1 MCRNTAEVLVLL
13 KNLCNFVAVELIR
26 RLKYHLVAF
35 IVVAIW
41 GSTFVFTKMLLQA
54 GLTPAQIFTF
64 RFIIAYVLLL
74 GWTAFRGWRRA
85 NHTSQFSPLSFHLS
99 HLFCNNWRD
108 ELLMV
113 ALGVTGGSVY
123 FLAENAA
130 MLYTTATNTSLIVCS
145 CPLFAMLLFAV
156 FYRQSEPITRVQAL
170 GSVIACLGM
179 AVVVLNGHFVLH
191 LSPLGDL
198 LAFGACLCWAV
209 YSILM
214 KAAFERG
221 QSDACIR
228 SAECEQSRPK
238 VKPALERYSA
248 LFITRKVFFY
258 GLLTIIPYFILV
270 PEETWI
276 FTPSI
281 FQFFNSSILLN
292 LLFLGVVASMLCF
305 LVWNWVIGKLG
316 AVVATNWVYLN
327 PLTTI
332 LFAWWLLDEQI
343 TVWFLLGS
351 ALILV
356 GMYLADRKK

>member
-1 MCRNTAEVLVLL
+1 M
-13 KNLCNFVAVELIR
+13 
-26 RLKYHLVAF
+26 
-35 IVVAIW
+35 VAIW

-64 RFIIAYVLLL
+64 RFIIAYVLLAL
-74 GWTAFRGWRRA
+74 YSVGRTVKKEWGRA
-85 NHTSQFSPLSFHLS
+85 NHIFHLSSFISHFSSFIS

-214 KAAFERG
+214 
-221 QSDACIR
+221 Q
-228 SAECEQSRPK
+228 
-238 VKPALERYSA
+238 PALQRYDT